1 MRTYIRAAFAAA
13 GLVCLLAGCAGE
25 PVQPTPPPASAAV
38 MPEAV
43 PTAEPPLDER
53 ALSIPVPDFLDA
65 EQQDLYRRAYTMY
78 SHLFGGETFAVE
90 DFPQADGT
98 QPEFRTYETVEIEG
112 TTYYLAQG
120 RYRNWS
126 DFEAAV
132 DGLFTDAF
140 WTARN
145 EGEGGPIYT
154 QLDGRL
160 CLRDLSKGADLSRND
175 FFPDT
180 FRLLEAGEEEISFLL
195 IGYYSDETAPL
206 EGESPA
212 ERDARLAAGYDETR
226 EYPICMVHTA
236 QGWRFERFYTTWSDE
251 PPEAA

>member
-1 MRTYIRAAFAAA
+1 MKHLLRFTS
-13 GLVCLLAGCAGE
+13 LLLAVVLLAALIL
-25 PVQPTPPPASAAV
+25 PASADGAGQSWETTV
-38 MPEAV
+38 LF
-43 PTAEPPLDER
+43 TH
-53 ALSIPVPDFLDA
+53 
-65 EQQDLYRRAYTMY
+65 DLH
-78 SHLFGGETFAVE
+78 SHF
-90 DFPQADGT
+90 FPQADGT